1 MAINCG
7 DKVVDLVGN
16 LGTGKVI
23 DIYTN
28 YHDNP
33 TGETLAVCQFGGDPD
48 NEIEP
53 TVCDRSFDQIS
64 TDLTQASPSLSRF

>member
-33 TGETLAVCQFGGDPD
+33 TGETLAVCQFGGDPLYYPAP
-48 NEIEP
+48 EP
-53 TVCDRSFDQIS
+53 
-64 TDLTQASPSLSRF
+64 A